1 MEPETIILHNMNI
14 NKIKGHIYFIFGI
27 LFIFYM
33 GCIRFFIER
42 LPKDLTLPFNLFT
55 IITFL
60 WFTLFFYILFILNLR
75 YSLIQIGI
83 LIMRPSVLQK
93 LYLRLILPYLGKY
106 TSILAKSLVTV
117 HEVLTRY
124 LNPNLLKNIGI
135 FVMKHV
141 SSKNTKY
148 LVVLFDFLPKGLI
161 LFCLIIDVFIYKEL
175 SFIYKFGSF
184 LLIPLLFRYIL
195 FAVCTDCLSNLEEG
209 DNSVCIISTYT
220 SERITSF
227 DYLIEKLTLLDSFD
241 KTKYHYIFT
250 QEFLNETQKMT
261 NINYTETLKQFM
273 LTINLFVDI
282 YIYIKQIQKWREN
295 TILYFN
301 LFLYLGYS
309 ITWTYIIFLVLS
321 T

>member
-1 MEPETIILHNMNI
+1 MNMNT
-14 NKIKGHIYFIFGI
+14 NKIKGHIYFIFGL
-27 LFIFYM
+27 LFILYIT
-33 GCIRFFIER
+33 CIRFFIQR

-60 WFTLFFYILFILNLR
+60 WITIFFYILFILNLR
-75 YSLIQIGI
+75 YSLIQLGYIR
-83 LIMRPSVLQK
+83 IMRSSVIQK
-93 LYLRLILPYLGKY
+93 LYSRLILPYLGKY
-106 TSILAKSLVTV
+106 TFILAKSLVTV
-117 HEVLTRY
+117 HEVFSRY

-135 FVMKHV
+135 FMMKNV
-141 SSKNTKY
+141 NSKNSKY

-184 LLIPLLFRYIL
+184 LLIPLCFRYIL
-195 FAVCTDCLSNLEEG
+195 FAICTDCLSNLKEG
-209 DNSVCIISTYT
+209 DNSVCINTSTDD
-220 SERITSF
+220 RITSF

-261 NINYTETLKQFM
+261 NVIYTETLKQFM

-301 LFLYLGYS
+301 LFLYLGYN
-309 ITWTYIIFLVLS
+309 ITWTYTIFLVLS